1 MLLTTPF
8 SLLNLT
14 QTDPTLFFLPDQT
27 IFKSPEIKGKGYG
40 EKVEIVLGLLR
51 QLYLSKVTILQKKF
65 IFAASFV
72 RYI

>member
-1 MLLTTPF
+1 MQHTVLTTKSYPK
-8 SLLNLT
+8 
-14 QTDPTLFFLPDQT
+14 QTLPYFLPDQK
-27 IFKSPEIKGKGYG
+27 KSPEIKGRVYG

-51 QLYLSKVTILQKKF
+51 QLYLLKVTILQKKF